1 MRKGLTEKI
10 DAIIEKVAE
19 LECIK
24 PYILCGGTALAM
36 QIGHRKSEDLDFL
49 MWRKSKKENSSPTKT
64 SGNLTLYTQYR
75 RKRCATPFSF
85 RCKRLTWSKVTYGLR
100 GATKGWQ

>member
-24 PYILCGGTALAM
+24 PY
-36 QIGHRKSEDLDFL
+36 
-49 MWRKSKKENSSPTKT
+49 
-64 SGNLTLYTQYR
+64 
-75 RKRCATPFSF
+75 
-85 RCKRLTWSKVTYGLR
+85 RLTWSKVTYGLR

>member
-24 PYILCGGTALAM
+24 PGGSRECNA
-36 QIGHRKSEDLDFL
+36 
-49 MWRKSKKENSSPTKT
+49 
-64 SGNLTLYTQYR
+64 
-75 RKRCATPFSF
+75 
-85 RCKRLTWSKVTYGLR
+85 
-100 GATKGWQ
+100 